1 MLKGLSASANRT
13 LPEDAIRI
21 GSFASLLFAIVALVT
36 NLIVPFLVKSP
47 PKNYETVGEN
57 PIRLSTSRTILNRQ
71 RLSIRQAWIFAHI
84 ISATAMFSTFLVTSQ
99 TGAIVLVACVGL
111 SWALTLWAPFAI
123 IGAEIAV
130 RRRTLG
136 TEDWERS
143 SADGAGAIM
152 GLHNTAISAPQILA
166 ALVCSVIFSI
176 VQATGA
182 QGGTAWVLRAGGCA
196 TLVAAYLTSTMKDWT
211 LYKWQR
217 APPPHLKMSCKLWL
231 VYFPRR
237 VVGMETSAH
246 VFYKYLRNTSYICES
261 MYLYLSLSRLMVQ
274 KKDFGLMFLISPICT
289 CKYLHG

>member
-1 MLKGLSASANRT
+1 MLKGLSVQGNRN

-47 PKNYETVGEN
+47 PKNYEIAGES
-57 PIRLSTSRTILNRQ
+57 PIRLSISRTILNRQ
-71 RLSIRQAWIFAHI
+71 RFSIRQAWIFAHI

-136 TEDWERS
+136 AEDWEQS

-176 VQATGA
+176 VQATGS

-211 LYKWQR
+211 YTNGS
-217 APPPHLKMSCKLWL
+217 APPPQHK
-231 VYFPRR
+231 
-237 VVGMETSAH
+237 
-246 VFYKYLRNTSYICES
+246 KYLINFR
-261 MYLYLSLSRLMVQ
+261 
-274 KKDFGLMFLISPICT
+274 
-289 CKYLHG
+289 